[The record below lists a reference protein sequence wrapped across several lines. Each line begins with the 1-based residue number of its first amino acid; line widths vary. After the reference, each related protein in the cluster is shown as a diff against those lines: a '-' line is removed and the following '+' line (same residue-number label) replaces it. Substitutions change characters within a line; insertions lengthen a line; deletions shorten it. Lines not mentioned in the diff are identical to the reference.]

1 MTAVFFQ
8 FTYLCSTKE
17 IVDTYL
23 SSSVTQTVAVAN
35 LYLLQSRAART
46 VEMPLLF
53 ERWSLV
59 KLENLAYGNLY

>member
-1 MTAVFFQ
+1 MTAVFSQ

-17 IVDTYL
+17 IGDTYL

-46 VEMPLLF
+46 VEMPLLV
-53 ERWSLV
+53 EHWSLV